1 MRPVASTVGEPHFVT
16 KPRCTHMDPR
26 LPADL
31 NLEDVCESDDENAKY
46 CPVFQH
52 VIELLGRRWT
62 GVIVRELLRGPAR
75 FTDLRRAIPGLSD
88 RLLVERLQE
97 LEHEGIITRKVAEE
111 TPIYELTE
119 RGEDLRT
126 TISSIGNHAGR
137 WAPTCELAARPG
149 RRS

>member
-1 MRPVASTVGEPHFVT
+1 
-16 KPRCTHMDPR
+16 MDPL

-31 NLEDVCESDDENAKY
+31 NPEDVCASGDDNEKY

-97 LEHEGIITRKVAEE
+97 LEHERIIIRKVAEE

-119 RGEDLRT
+119 RGEDLRV
-126 TISSIGNHAGR
+126 TIASIGDHAGR